1 MFIAGWVLNKECDR
15 MGLIFGYVGIIKVV
29 AVGKIKEREKREKK
43 V

>member
-29 AVGKIKEREKREKK
+29 AVGKI
-43 V
+43 